1 MNNQKLTFVRCRMSV
16 AIVGE
21 NLVLRTDVI
30 VVPSLSQHARL
41 MVDPVELLVDIATQ
55 LWMNSISFCY

>member
-1 MNNQKLTFVRCRMSV
+1 M
-16 AIVGE
+16 
-21 NLVLRTDVI
+21 LRTDVI